1 MEFNP
6 PWRLARIRPCPY
18 LRSTLATICRLG
30 PNVSFRVGDGVPPG
44 LGCCTQPCKTG
55 AACLPSRSLL
65 RAQAHKCFMFALSW
79 MHFRISEK
87 LQQGY
92 GGLFYTRD
100 FQHFRA
106 LVGIFLHNCLLT
118 WDFNIRHTEYLL
130 WTLGIVE
137 LHRKTGQEFST
148 PRAVFSPW
156 SVMELLEK
164 VVFPLYTLSNFPLI
178 AYMCIELTNIHILM
192 YVHKYMYVYIIY
204 THIYNYSEPFE
215 KKNIMLLPYNTLQNI
230 SYM

>member
-1 MEFNP
+1 MSLSKEHTCHNLQAWAKCQLP
-6 PWRLARIRPCPY
+6 GWGWR
-18 LRSTLATICRLG
+18 ATW
-30 PNVSFRVGDGVPPG
+30 PG
-44 LGCCTQPCKTG
+44 LLYPALQNWGC
-55 AACLPSRSLL
+55 LSSLS
-65 RAQAHKCFMFALSW
+65 QSPQGSGTPVFHVHTFMNAFQN
-79 MHFRISEK
+79 FRK

-92 GGLFYTRD
+92 SGLFYTRD
-100 FQHFRA
+100 FQNFWA

-156 SVMELLEK
+156 NVMELLEN
-164 VVFPLYTLSNFPLI
+164 VVFPLYTLSNFPLMT
-178 AYMCIELTNIHILM
+178 YMCIELTNIHILM

-204 THIYNYSEPFE
+204 MHIYNYSKPFE
-215 KKNIMLLPYNTLQNI
+215 KKNIMILPYNTLQKHFL
-230 SYM
+230 